1 MLNLSKKLLETVIV
15 AKKIKWSLL
24 KKDMIELIDVD
35 TVIYYFPFWNAPK
48 NCFEWTFGY

>member
-35 TVIYYFPFWNAPK
+35 TVIYYFPF
-48 NCFEWTFGY
+48 